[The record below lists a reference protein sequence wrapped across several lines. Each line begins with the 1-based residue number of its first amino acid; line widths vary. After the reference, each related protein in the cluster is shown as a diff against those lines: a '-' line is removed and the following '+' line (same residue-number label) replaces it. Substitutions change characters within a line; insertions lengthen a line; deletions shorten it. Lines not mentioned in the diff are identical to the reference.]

1 MNYWKKSPKNK
12 GITEVK
18 LFSFHARLS
27 DYCLDLFLVV
37 WFNASAT
44 HPTGLPP
51 ASWDS

>member
-44 HPTGLPP
+44 HPSLPP